1 MLPPVT
7 RTERV
12 WCRMDGES
20 HRSVAYLTWSSGNGL
35 VVQRKRRLLIGEAQR
50 HSLLVHN
57 TIGEDGSAATGARPS
72 VSAVVAV
79 H

>member
-7 RTERV
+7 RTDRV
-12 WCRMDGES
+12 WCRMDGVS

-35 VVQRKRRLLIGEAQR
+35 VVQRTRRIGEAQR
-50 HSLLVHN
+50 HSLLHN
-57 TIGEDGSAATGARPS
+57 TIGEHGSAATDDERPS